1 MSVEISSVFSHHK
14 VAGYKSELPSMTVQ
28 SEKNACDIN
37 VIVDR
42 YLNHEIPMVDPMK
55 VRSGEPQFGDFSD
68 IPDLQT
74 AQNKLIEANEMFM
87 ELPAKVRKRFD
98 NDPTL
103 FVEFVQDYENNKDEM
118 VELGILPKV
127 YKKADG
133 SEYYFRDGLPV
144 YITPPSVDKATEVE
158 V

>member
-1 MSVEISSVFSHHK
+1 MSVEISSVFSHHT
-14 VAGYKSELPSMTVQ
+14 VRGFESVSPSMTVQ

-37 VIVDR
+37 VLMDR
-42 YLNHEIPMVDPMK
+42 YLNHEIPLVDPMRM
-55 VRSGEPQFGDFSD
+55 RSGEPQFGDFSD

-98 NDPTL
+98 NDPTA
-103 FVEFVQDYENNKDEM
+103 FIDFVQNPDNKAEM
-118 VELGILPKV
+118 EELGILPKV
-127 YKKADG
+127 YKREDG
-133 SEYYFRDGLPV
+133 VEYYFRNGLPV
-144 YITPPSVDKATEVE
+144 YISGPKVDKATEAE